1 MRDFDRPLDAG
12 GRQDADTT
20 GAAMLAAGYVPDRVI
35 CSNAKRAK
43 ETWDAVARYLRAT
56 RDVIF
61 ADQLYITDATGYAN
75 LIAENAGV
83 GTLLIVGHNP
93 MIEDVCFAA
102 CGDRLSRQPRRGG
115 AIEGP
120 ARCLHHP
127 RRTLSPSLGAS
138 SPRRERRDRS
148 FQNGST
154 SPISKPRS
162 RGVSFAVSDH
172 TCR

>member
-93 MIEDVCFAA
+93 MIEDVCFALA
-102 CGDRLSRQPRRGG
+102 PNGDADAVSARSSGF
-115 AIEGP
+115 P
-120 ARCLHHP
+120 ASGLAVIDFP
-127 RRTLSPSLGAS
+127 GSLGEAA
-138 SPRRERRDRS
+138 P
-148 FQNGST
+148 
-154 SPISKPRS
+154 SKGRLDAFITP
-162 RGVSFAVSDH
+162 AEL
-172 TCR
+172 